1 MRITIETTVSELQ
14 YQKKAI
20 IEVPFDDVGIQD
32 AFEMFAD
39 ALEGFG
45 YSGAKKYLE
54 GDDGI

>member
-1 MRITIETTVSELQ
+1 MRITIETTFYEPEFASKVS
-14 YQKKAI
+14 
-20 IEVPFDDVGIQD
+20 IEVPYDDVEINK

-54 GDDGI
+54 GDE